1 MKTNCCEGCRLIC
14 QSNSSEEA
22 CANEESMISIDH
34 NDFLVERKKN
44 QEIVTDRKPAKFAE
58 FRTIRQFAQGT
69 RDAAVRVD

>member
-1 MKTNCCEGCRLIC
+1 MKSGDIKEGRLIC
-14 QSNSSEEA
+14 QSNSSEGA
-22 CANEESMISIDH
+22 NANEGSMISIDH